1 MVGTC
6 AMKLNDHALL
16 VARTG
21 CLLTCL
27 SSLLS
32 SWSCPVSQIVIGC
45 GSGSHIL
52 TAHSPTHGFVIGGLR
67 NSILSLYLRPKTF
80 LPSQSLAMQ
89 LASASWGHSHGKKLG
104 AASDHRQWSTTLIP
118 VSSRTECLQKGHGGS
133 LDAIL
138 LQWHLQMT
146 SCLTP

>member
-89 LASASWGHSHGKKLG
+89 LASGEIPTPDSH
-104 AASDHRQWSTTLIP
+104 AMDRIIP
-118 VSSRTECLQKGHGGS
+118 S
-133 LDAIL
+133 LYVGDEPNNPISMYVI
-138 LQWHLQMT
+138 QQG
-146 SCLTP
+146 